1 MMKSKASPKIIDGK
15 RYVSLDWLSDRI
27 DEFNKDVHNNTVF
40 VPFTKNSEEPY
51 TINRESYP
59 ELDDRIEI
67 PEGRKELLERCI
79 LLLEG
84 RRNPVI
90 EEGVADKFM
99 QMNFKGCGD
108 KPNGR
113 VKLKYVMKSTHLLY
127 FFHLVYKAVFRG
139 YENDHI
145 QREFRNAVTE
155 SFVGFES
162 LPQKTISTYFTRERP
177 SVLAAYRD
185 VIKTLKAQYR

>member
-1 MMKSKASPKIIDGK
+1 M
-15 RYVSLDWLSDRI
+15 
-27 DEFNKDVHNNTVF
+27 
-40 VPFTKNSEEPY
+40 
-51 TINRESYP
+51 
-59 ELDDRIEI
+59 
-67 PEGRKELLERCI
+67 
-79 LLLEG
+79 LLEG

-127 FFHLVYKAVFRG
+127 FFHLVYEAVFRG
-139 YENDHI
+139 YKNDHI

-155 SFVGFES
+155 SFVGYES
-162 LPQKTISTYFTRERP
+162 LKPSSITTYFPRYRSE
-177 SVLAAYRD
+177 VYDAYD
-185 VIKTLKAQYR
+185 SPIKTLKAQYR